1 MTKRRFQRVVFQPKT
16 YRGMQEGIDK
26 MVGAVSPTLGPL
38 PRVVAIDRTIPNKA
52 PELLDDGATIVRRI
66 IELPDRDADMGAMFL
81 RHVLWQVHEEVGD
94 GAATTAVLFKAV
106 YDEGVRYIIAGGN
119 AMRLRHYLGRGV
131 RVVLDELDRMAR
143 PLEGKKKLAQMAE
156 SICYDEPL
164 ARMLGEIFD
173 IIGEYGQLE
182 VRSGKGRELERQ
194 YVEGMY
200 WSSGI
205 VSRNMITDHVEL
217 KAEVQNPAVI
227 ISDLD
232 VEDPREVVRVLE
244 LVLQAEIPGLVIL
257 ARKISEV
264 VTGLLVA
271 ASQKHDDF
279 HAFATKVPGGTA
291 TDQAAAMEDIAI
303 LLGGNRLVRAAGDT
317 LDRLTLDDLG
327 RARRAWANRHHLGI
341 VGGKGDPRVLRQH
354 IANLRT
360 AFENAK
366 DAEVRKKLQERIG
379 KLLGGSATLF
389 VGGSTETELEA
400 RKELAKRTADAMRGA
415 VRKGVVPGG
424 GVSLLACQPALR
436 EQLAKSTDEDQAA
449 AYRMLIKAL
458 EIPTRTILTNA
469 GYDASEMMA
478 EIRHAGSGYGF
489 DVRTGTVR
497 DMGEAGIWDATAVL
511 KTSVYSAL
519 ASAALALTTDVL
531 VHHKERR
538 EEMKP

>member
-257 ARKISEV
+257 ARKISDV

-271 ASQKHDDF
+271 ASQKHDEF